1 MRFAN
6 RGVFDRQ
13 FLFCIAVVLACGGTV
28 YILHPNAEHAIQGY
42 GSCIQ
47 NQQAGLFPIK
57 QSLKSEW
64 LVVHFFERAIL
75 SWKSE
80 VERLQGQLDLA
91 SSLVG
96 LLLQHQPR
104 FCLKSL
110 RKWL

>member
-1 MRFAN
+1 LSLKRFAN

-64 LVVHFFERAIL
+64 LVVHFCERAI
-75 SWKSE
+75 
-80 VERLQGQLDLA
+80 RLQGQLDLA

-110 RKWL
+110 RK